1 MSACLYHSFS
11 LSVCSLSNGRVL
23 CVGLP
28 FPPPLGSLLRLL
40 LLSCCFSSDPI
51 TFIDRD
57 LDGHD
62 HSLFGRTAS
71 ATMRPMASCMFCT
84 IETSLPAVCWHFR
97 RGLRRGNISSL
108 CVRLSNN
115 HRSNVHWQNCV
126 SAGEKIA
133 LPLATFTWDG
143 LSNSRALIPAPK
155 LSAFTVVNRS
165 ILLLLHSLSL
175 FLWPLF
181 CLYSVGQKVSRLRLS
196 LLCVYL
202 FT

>member
-40 LLSCCFSSDPI
+40 LSCCFPSDPI